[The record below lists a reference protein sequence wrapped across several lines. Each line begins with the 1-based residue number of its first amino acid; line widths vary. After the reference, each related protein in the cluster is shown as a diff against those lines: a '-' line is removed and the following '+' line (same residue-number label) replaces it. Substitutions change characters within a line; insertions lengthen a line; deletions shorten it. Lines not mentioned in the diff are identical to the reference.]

1 MVRLAA
7 ETLDML
13 LTNSSM
19 AVKTGQIAL
28 LANKGYIVFSK
39 TPQGLT
45 CVTNNNQRK
54 TTTRAVGIN
63 TCLGDRGPEKRGIES
78 A

>member
-39 TPQGLT
+39 TPQ
-45 CVTNNNQRK
+45 V
-54 TTTRAVGIN
+54 
-63 TCLGDRGPEKRGIES
+63 
-78 A
+78 